1 MEALRIN
8 LLHKYSNL
16 LFWQNEIFSSV
27 NIKFSYFVSQEW
39 NFFFRKYS
47 NSYFGRMEEP
57 ISSVNN
63 EKGRQL
69 NEMVA
74 LLLAHLSNET
84 LEL

>member
-8 LLHKYSNL
+8 LFRKYSNL

-27 NIKFSYFVSQEW
+27 NIKFSYFVCQER

-63 EKGRQL
+63 ENVNL
-69 NEMVA
+69 I
-74 LLLAHLSNET
+74 
-84 LEL
+84 

>member
-8 LLHKYSNL
+8 LFRKYSNL

-63 EKGRQL
+63 ENVNL
-69 NEMVA
+69 I
-74 LLLAHLSNET
+74 
-84 LEL
+84 